1 MMQVKQ
7 KQPQPKE
14 PTSLFTPCGKYI
26 NVGYFC
32 LVTCKKVVFG
42 SPDYFD
48 YLTTKSDVPDS
59 GILAGFK

>member
-1 MMQVKQ
+1 
-7 KQPQPKE
+7 
-14 PTSLFTPCGKYI
+14 LFTPCGKYI